1 MKIFSLIFLLL
12 MVIAYC
18 CYVQFKPQAITS
30 LKKEV
35 KKQQNTGIKWNDS
48 LFNHLSRGIDTSIVV
63 KDSKGKE
70 LTFREYIVPVFN
82 HEAIIFRDRDV
93 WRLHRLTETSQD
105 SLKKDDYA
113 LSSRE
118 RWDAWSNPDTVS
130 DWKAKLNHI
139 KHTLSQADHIL
150 VLKAKRKMIISRKG
164 EQVTTFKINM
174 GFKPTGNKVEDGD
187 GKTPEGIYYIDNK
200 YERGDKFHKS
210 FLITYPNADDKRLAK
225 QRGVKVGFGV
235 SIHGTP
241 EKKVNAKDWT
251 AGCIALQ
258 NKDID
263 SLFKLV
269 ASGTMIEIRK

>member
-1 MKIFSLIFLLL
+1 
-12 MVIAYC
+12 
-18 CYVQFKPQAITS
+18 
-30 LKKEV
+30 
-35 KKQQNTGIKWNDS
+35 
-48 LFNHLSRGIDTSIVV
+48 
-63 KDSKGKE
+63 
-70 LTFREYIVPVFN
+70 
-82 HEAIIFRDRDV
+82 
-93 WRLHRLTETSQD
+93 
-105 SLKKDDYA
+105 
-113 LSSRE
+113 
-118 RWDAWSNPDTVS
+118 
-130 DWKAKLNHI
+130 
-139 KHTLSQADHIL
+139 
-150 VLKAKRKMIISRKG
+150 
-164 EQVTTFKINM
+164 M

-187 GKTPEGIYYIDNK
+187 GKTPDGIYYIDNK